1 MGMFIVGGG
10 EVELDRLDVYFGSRG
25 NYCDIFC
32 KCECR
37 INNLY
42 SLCICLIRG
51 MEEFSFGIMFGR
63 GGVV

>member
-42 SLCICLIRG
+42 CL
-51 MEEFSFGIMFGR
+51 FFL
-63 GGVV
+63 